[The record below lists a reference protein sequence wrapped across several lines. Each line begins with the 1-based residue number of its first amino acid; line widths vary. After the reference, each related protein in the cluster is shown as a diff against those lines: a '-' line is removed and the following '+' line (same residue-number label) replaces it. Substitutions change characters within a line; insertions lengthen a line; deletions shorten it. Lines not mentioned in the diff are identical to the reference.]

1 MRKERL
7 YYVDWLRVLVILT
20 LIPYHCALTYTGL
33 GDTYI
38 ISPINDLKV
47 LPFLII
53 TAPLDNFFMTL
64 LFFLSGIG
72 TYYALQYRIT
82 REYLNERV
90 SKLLIPLLLGI
101 ITICPVQAYFKGLHE
116 GFSGNF
122 ISFLPQF
129 FSGKIS
135 YYYGYAHLWFLFYL
149 FIFSVICFPLFMRW
163 LKESSSLE
171 KITSFICK
179 GNDIYIPMA
188 FIILVETF
196 LRPFFKGPYT
206 LIMDWTNDIV
216 YLSVFIYGFI
226 FASDS
231 KIQER
236 INKITK
242 ISSVIAIICMPTLIF
257 MYYLW
262 AVCNANAFIISIAWA
277 FTKGVYECSAIIMS
291 IGITRKYLNKKRS
304 LIIYLNKASFTY
316 YYWHY
321 LPVSFLTYCF
331 IKTKLN
337 VYVKYLLVVT
347 LSYLFIF
354 SIYELVVKRLSGTIK
369 RSKGSLLNS

>member
-1 MRKERL
+1 MKKERL

-20 LIPYHCALTYTGL
+20 LIPYHSALTYTGL

-38 ISPINDLKV
+38 ISPLKDLKV

-72 TYYALQYRIT
+72 TYYALQYRSR
-82 REYLNERV
+82 REYLNERI
-90 SKLLIPLLLGI
+90 SKLLIPLQLGI
-101 ITICPVQAYFKGLHE
+101 ISICPLQAYFKGLKE
-116 GFSGNF
+116 GFLGNF

-129 FSGKIS
+129 FSGKIA

-149 FIFSVICFPLFMRW
+149 LIFSGICFPLFTRW
-163 LKESSSLE
+163 VKESSRLE

-179 GNDIYIPMA
+179 GNNIYIPMA
-188 FIILVETF
+188 FIILVETC
-196 LRPFFKGPYT
+196 LRPFYQGPYT
-206 LIMDWTNDIV
+206 IIMDWTNDIV

-231 KIQER
+231 RIQER
-236 INKITK
+236 INRITK
-242 ISSVIAIICMPTLIF
+242 TLSVIAIMCIPILIF

-262 AVCNANAFIISIAWA
+262 AVCNSSEFFISIAWA
-277 FTKGVYECSAIIMS
+277 FTKGVYECSAIIML
-291 IGITRKYLNKKRS
+291 IGIAKKYLNKKSS

-331 IKTKLN
+331 IRTRLN
-337 VYVKYLLVVT
+337 VYAKYLLVVI
-347 LSYLFIF
+347 LSYLFIL
-354 SIYELVVKRLSGTIK
+354 SIYELVVKRLFGSIK
-369 RSKGSLLNS
+369 RSKDKLLES